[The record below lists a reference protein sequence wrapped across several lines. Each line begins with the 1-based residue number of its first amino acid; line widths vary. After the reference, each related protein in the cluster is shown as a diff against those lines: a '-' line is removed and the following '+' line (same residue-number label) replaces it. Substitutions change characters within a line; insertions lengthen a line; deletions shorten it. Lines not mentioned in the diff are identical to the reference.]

1 VGLGLGGLAGGLTVT
16 VARPQTF
23 TTLFLANAGTFLV
36 YGLVLMIGVHAPPRE
51 RAAGVPR
58 RGYRDVAHD
67 GVFIRF
73 AALNFLFVVAVV
85 SLLNSVFPVFARNQ
99 AGLSETSIGALFLV
113 NSVTII
119 VFQLPTARA
128 IEGRRRMH
136 CFALM
141 GVIFALCWSLVQAGV
156 LLSPALLLVGA
167 GIVAMS
173 LGECIYDSIQ
183 GPLVAELAP
192 EDLLSRYM
200 AVSGF
205 SWQLGFIAGP
215 ALAGLVLGA
224 EPNALWPLMTAL
236 CLAGSAYALF
246 LDRRL
251 PETVR
256 FTTRDA
262 ARRAA
267 RRAVPRVAAA
277 LRRR

>member
-1 VGLGLGGLAGGLTVT
+1 
-16 VARPQTF
+16 
-23 TTLFLANAGTFLV
+23 
-36 YGLVLMIGVHAPPRE
+36 
-51 RAAGVPR
+51 
-58 RGYRDVAHD
+58 
-67 GVFIRF
+67 
-73 AALNFLFVVAVV
+73 
-85 SLLNSVFPVFARNQ
+85 
-99 AGLSETSIGALFLV
+99 
-113 NSVTII
+113 
-119 VFQLPTARA
+119 
-128 IEGRRRMH
+128 
-136 CFALM
+136 
-141 GVIFALCWSLVQAGV
+141 
-156 LLSPALLLVGA
+156 
-167 GIVAMS
+167 MS

-236 CLAGSAYALF
+236 CLVGSAYALL

-262 ARRAA
+262 ARRAP